1 MKPKA
6 EQVAKCGNCGEAHS
20 AAYLYCGNS
29 YILAKKITGIKTSD
43 KISYAAAAAKV
54 RAEVAVVPGVG
65 VMVGPAPSELIASQQ
80 THPLVI
86 ANQNSESSSN
96 ISLPAILNKSVTLN
110 PSLGVIDSPE
120 INVTGVES
128 VRGCATTQPITQSG
142 TMMNDLFARLS
153 RESLI
158 SLLRAFLEAL
168 LAVVGPST
176 SGIDGL
182 LSMLLGNYSIASA
195 GAPNN
200 GTSKQNSN

>member
-20 AAYLYCGNS
+20 AAYRECNS

-54 RAEVAVVPGVG
+54 RAEVAEVRRVNVI
-65 VMVGPAPSELIASQQ
+65 VGPAPSELIASQQ
-80 THPLVI
+80 TCPLVI

-96 ISLPAILNKSVTLN
+96 ISQPAILNKSVATN
-110 PSLGVIDSPE
+110 PSLGVIVSPD
-120 INVTGVES
+120 INVTGDES
-128 VRGCATTQPITQSG
+128 VRGCVTTQPIAQPG
-142 TMMNDLFARLS
+142 TLMNDLFARLS

-182 LSMLLGNYSIASA
+182 LNMLLGNNSSASA
-195 GAPNN
+195 SAPNN